1 MSSQSQDADDL
12 ASILTALRNRLEYEA
27 AVEQVA
33 QEEAA
38 VREKFSELWDAR
50 QHHYLKLRQEKD
62 ARLEQIATQIK
73 DADRSFK
80 QTVAGFLQDMTLLD
94 SAAADQDDQL
104 ELLDEVIR

>member
-1 MSSQSQDADDL
+1 MPHFCDVL
-12 ASILTALRNRLEYEA
+12 LTASTLCR
-27 AVEQVA
+27 
-33 QEEAA
+33 
-38 VREKFSELWDAR
+38 
-50 QHHYLKLRQEKD
+50 
-62 ARLEQIATQIK
+62 QIK